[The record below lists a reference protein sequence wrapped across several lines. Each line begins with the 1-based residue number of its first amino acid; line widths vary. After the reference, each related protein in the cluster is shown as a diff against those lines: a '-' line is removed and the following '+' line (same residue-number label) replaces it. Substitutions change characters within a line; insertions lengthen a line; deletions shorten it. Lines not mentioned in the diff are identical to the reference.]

1 MAYKVKRFSKQIGY
15 LETNGAEGFIKG
27 RKYDTDLNR
36 LGRAKTTLTS
46 ELSSNQL
53 NKEMRKNPNE
63 LHKYGD
69 IQSTEGI

>member
-1 MAYKVKRFSKQIGY
+1 MAYKIKRFSKQIGY
-15 LETNGAEGFIKG
+15 LNTNGAEGFIKG

-53 NKEMRKNPNE
+53 SNEMRKNQKE
-63 LHKYGD
+63 LNKYGN
-69 IQSTEGI
+69 IQSTEEI